1 MTVALDQVGIKLAE
15 VKKKYPRSFQPI
27 GYDVALDT
35 DDMYKPKIKS
45 SFQLCIDTILTLL
58 FMKPG
63 QYPSIPELGID
74 IESYLYEYADDATIP
89 SRIKNELNRQCN
101 RIEMSGVV
109 VDVYFDKTSDGTNG
123 LVIEITGT
131 ETLAYGEESNH
142 VLIGIT
148 YDKLNRIYMRRKFI

>member
-1 MTVALDQVGIKLAE
+1 MALDEVGIKLAE

-45 SFQLCIDTILTLL
+45 SFQLCIDSILTLL

-74 IESYLYEYADDATIP
+74 IESYLHEYADDKTIP
-89 SRIKNELNRQCN
+89 TRIKNELYRQCN
-101 RIEMSGVV
+101 RIEMSGVN
-109 VDVYFDKTSDGTNG
+109 VDVYFDKTTEGIDS
-123 LVIEITGT
+123 LVVDISGT
-131 ETLAYGEESNH
+131 ETIAYGEESNH

-148 YDKLNRIYMRRKFI
+148 YDKLNRLYTKKVFI